1 MAPANGEDCRF
12 ALAFPPGSPAAEPG
26 AVSVTINSVL
36 VQGRD
41 LSTADLDGGVVV
53 LSVRAGA
60 YFGFNGVASEI
71 WQFISEPCRVGE
83 ILSALSQSH
92 DVDAATLSRD
102 VLPFLQ
108 TLIDRELALQVDQD
122 GIR

>member
-1 MAPANGEDCRF
+1 MSTYVSFRFFPERGNGG
-12 ALAFPPGSPAAEPG
+12 LWL
-26 AVSVTINSVL
+26 VSVTIDSVL
-36 VQGRD
+36 VRD
-41 LSTADLDGGVVV
+41 KDLAAVDIDGCVAV

-71 WQFISEPCRVGE
+71 WHMLSEPCRVGE
-83 ILSALSQSH
+83 IFDTLSQSH

-108 TLIDRELALQVDQD
+108 TLIERRLAWQIDRDS
-122 GIR
+122 GR